1 MTRQRR
7 QVVLLTRQLATLIGA
22 GIPLLQSLQTLTATQ
37 SDARLVAVLQRIR
50 ADVETGHPLSIALA
64 AHPTHFD
71 QLSCN
76 LVQVGETT
84 GRLDVLL
91 AQLASHQEKIQAL
104 QGRVRSAMVYPAAV
118 LAAASVSM
126 AVILLWVVP
135 TFESIFAG
143 LGAELPWA
151 TQLVVGASRLLID
164 HGPGLLLAMVVVA
177 AMLRRQYRRSA
188 TLRLVFEE
196 ALLRLPV
203 LGPLQQKAALGRWC
217 RTLSTLL
224 AAGVTLSEG
233 LATLA
238 NGLGPQRYLLATRWV
253 QRKVEHGQSLSHSLA
268 AAECFPPMVLQ
279 MASSGEASGTLD
291 TLLGRAADELERAV
305 DDTVSALATLLEPA
319 VMLVLG
325 LGIGGMIVALYLPVF
340 RLGSVMA

>member
-104 QGRVRSAMVYPAAV
+104 QGRVRSAMITDCP
-118 LAAASVSM
+118 
-126 AVILLWVVP
+126 
-135 TFESIFAG
+135 
-143 LGAELPWA
+143 
-151 TQLVVGASRLLID
+151 
-164 HGPGLLLAMVVVA
+164 
-177 AMLRRQYRRSA
+177 
-188 TLRLVFEE
+188 
-196 ALLRLPV
+196 
-203 LGPLQQKAALGRWC
+203 
-217 RTLSTLL
+217 
-224 AAGVTLSEG
+224 
-233 LATLA
+233 
-238 NGLGPQRYLLATRWV
+238 
-253 QRKVEHGQSLSHSLA
+253 
-268 AAECFPPMVLQ
+268 
-279 MASSGEASGTLD
+279 
-291 TLLGRAADELERAV
+291 
-305 DDTVSALATLLEPA
+305 
-319 VMLVLG
+319 
-325 LGIGGMIVALYLPVF
+325 
-340 RLGSVMA
+340 